1 MGDVQIS
8 EKMKNLIRNIL
19 VPNPLERPTINKLM
33 QLLLNWQN
41 VKDLPLSTSAE
52 SIKAKNQNTTDFFQ
66 NGKSGNS
73 HGVLTMDDIASMQQ
87 KI

>member
-19 VPNPLERPTINKLM
+19 VPNPLERPTINILM

-41 VKDLPLSTSAE
+41 VKDLPLSPSAE
-52 SIKAKNQNTTDFFQ
+52 TIKAKNQN
-66 NGKSGNS
+66 
-73 HGVLTMDDIASMQQ
+73 
-87 KI
+87 